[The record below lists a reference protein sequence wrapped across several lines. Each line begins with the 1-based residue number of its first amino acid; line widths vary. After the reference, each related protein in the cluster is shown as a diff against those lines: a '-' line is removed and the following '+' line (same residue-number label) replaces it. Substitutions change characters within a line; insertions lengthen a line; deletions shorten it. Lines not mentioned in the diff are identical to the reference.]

1 MSRFR
6 EIVSHVL
13 ASALTIFA
21 VSWAAGFGA
30 TLGLQLYDEQYAA
43 SILGVA
49 LALVFIKPR
58 ANQNTQ
64 PAKLIFDA
72 VCASAALGS
81 VGYIA

>member
-49 LALVFIKPR
+49 LALAQKIY
-58 ANQNTQ
+58 QQ
-64 PAKLIFDA
+64 HSSFDEDEI
-72 VCASAALGS
+72 LENERK
-81 VGYIA
+81 